1 MDPHCGY
8 PIVINLSIC
17 WSFCLSN
24 INYPKHIFSQFSQT
38 YLILHSVLVRVVE
51 WPWTKFL
58 GQRSNWQQISW
69 EKSMT
74 DNIFY
79 PGTSLAQIYPN
90 YACRYGVCSEF
101 VCQLPRSFI
110 ADLCVKSLFRPFIP
124 PPPVLLVLSALY
136 YTSRMIA
143 R

>member
-8 PIVINLSIC
+8 PIVIIC
-17 WSFCLSN
+17 PSVDHSV
-24 INYPKHIFSQFSQT
+24 YPTLIIQSIFSHNLAKPTLFFTVS
-38 YLILHSVLVRVVE
+38 
-51 WPWTKFL
+51 F
-58 GQRSNWQQISW
+58 GQGCGMTLNQVSRPKVKLTADLW

-124 PPPVLLVLSALY
+124 PPVLLVLSALY